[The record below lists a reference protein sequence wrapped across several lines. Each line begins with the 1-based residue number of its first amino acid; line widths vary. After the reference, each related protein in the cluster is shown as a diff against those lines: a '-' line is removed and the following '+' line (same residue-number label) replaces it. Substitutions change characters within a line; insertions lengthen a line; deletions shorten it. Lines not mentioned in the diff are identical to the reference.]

1 MITFLIHTLPLCL
14 RRMTPEGNGA
24 ALPVYRILPLLLLIP
39 PGRVS
44 MPASRVC
51 PVYFHAPYS
60 VYTLLRPESTPPS
73 AVRLRELQYTYPG
86 TAEQHD
92 QRQNPYV
99 KSHKH
104 TSVELSK
111 RGKAHGLAPPKSKEL
126 KSLFV
131 CRLRIS

>member
-60 VYTLLRPESTPPS
+60 VYTLLRPESTPPAPFAFES
-73 AVRLRELQYTYPG
+73 SNTHIPALPNNMINVRI
-86 TAEQHD
+86 
-92 QRQNPYV
+92 
-99 KSHKH
+99 H
-104 TSVELSK
+104 T
-111 RGKAHGLAPPKSKEL
+111 
-126 KSLFV
+126 
-131 CRLRIS
+131 